1 MGACLSQ
8 SQHMVVDPSI
18 FVLDGYYI
26 IPTVSKTGAR
36 AFVRIDPKSKTFNV
50 LRDRDMSSIN
60 SINETTINETTIN

>member
-26 IPTVSKTGAR
+26 IPTVNKKGLR
-36 AFVRIDPKSKTFNV
+36 AFVSVDPKTKSFNV
-50 LRDRDMSSIN
+50 LRERDGSPRD
-60 SINETTINETTIN
+60 EPTTIAEVTI

>member
-36 AFVRIDPKSKTFNV
+36 AFVRIDPKSKAFNV
-50 LRDRDMSSIN
+50 LRDRDTPSI
-60 SINETTINETTIN
+60 SPTNEATI